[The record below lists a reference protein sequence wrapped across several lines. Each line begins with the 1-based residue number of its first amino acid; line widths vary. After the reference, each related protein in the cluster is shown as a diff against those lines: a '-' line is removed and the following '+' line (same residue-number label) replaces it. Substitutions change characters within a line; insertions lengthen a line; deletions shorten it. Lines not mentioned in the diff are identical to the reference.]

1 MDEFV
6 RRVYERGKITIPKE
20 LRDIY
25 GVADGDMVKL
35 KIVSVVR
42 AVERARNGPRH
53 DEMTFEVQ
61 VEDDD
66 AKEVA

>member
-25 GVADGDMVKL
+25 GVTDGDMVKL
-35 KIVSVVR
+35 KIVEVVR
-42 AVERARNGPRH
+42 ASERLRGRRVE
-53 DEMTFEVQ
+53 EMTFEVQ
-61 VEDDD
+61 VADDD

>member
-25 GVADGDMVKL
+25 GVTDGDMVKL

-42 AVERARNGPRH
+42 AAERARNARREE
-53 DEMTFEVQ
+53 EMTFEVQ
-61 VEDDD
+61 VEGDD